1 MSISLKVDNSQLNKA
16 ANLFARFIPSL
27 EGTEK
32 DVEGILGTA
41 NKLQFESLGRRGN
54 TPWDQLKPATLKEKE
69 RLGFGNEQVLVRTGK
84 FEQVIINP
92 QVRTESGGMQQVA
105 SFSGE
110 HAEFI
115 NYFQDRFPL
124 FVYIQP
130 DFNELGQA
138 VAKKNV
144 KSLDS
149 QLKGIDI

>member
-105 SFSGE
+105 SFQVNMLSLLTTSKI
-110 HAEFI
+110 AFLYLFI
-115 NYFQDRFPL
+115 SNQILMNWGRL
-124 FVYIQP
+124 
-130 DFNELGQA
+130 
-138 VAKKNV
+138 
-144 KSLDS
+144 
-149 QLKGIDI
+149 